1 MWRALLAPTPIPDPV
16 SCVCLYVWVALCV
29 SFDFSHTDIRFEF
42 SVVVFAR
49 INSELLNIVVVRY
62 R

>member
-1 MWRALLAPTPIPDPV
+1 
-16 SCVCLYVWVALCV
+16 LCV